1 MRFGFHL
8 NIMSIL
14 FVFSL
19 LLLLEVPKLCTAEEK
34 EDKWDHFMFV
44 QQWPKGYCDS
54 PHPGTRKCR
63 IVPEKFVIHGLWPQK
78 ENGTHPKCRT
88 KTPIYRRDLKP
99 LTKQLD
105 EDWPNLT
112 GINFLFWKVEW
123 IKHGGC
129 SEATIPKLE
138 YFNLTLH
145 LYEQNNLLNILE
157 KEQIVPDD
165 KKLYNVS
172 SVVAAVHNHTSH
184 DPALFCYHDPKL
196 NATALYQI
204 SICLT
209 PNGTSFVN
217 CPNSDGTCGDQT
229 LLLPK

>member
-1 MRFGFHL
+1 M
-8 NIMSIL
+8 
-14 FVFSL
+14 
-19 LLLLEVPKLCTAEEK
+19 
-34 EDKWDHFMFV
+34 
-44 QQWPKGYCDS
+44 
-54 PHPGTRKCR
+54 
-63 IVPEKFVIHGLWPQK
+63 
-78 ENGTHPKCRT
+78 
-88 KTPIYRRDLKP
+88 
-99 LTKQLD
+99 TKQLD